1 MNLDD
6 VLALAAE
13 RAPTPLERARA
24 RRASRQIQQAYA
36 HAVTAGRDL
45 VVDVDPHDPLNAD
58 ADADEAARIA
68 RAAQLAKLGTITWIS
83 ATGEISWSDEMS
95 LILGCA
101 PGTIRPSADLLFE
114 LVHPEDAHAVRR
126 TIHLAWRE
134 QTVKE
139 TTYRVV
145 RPDGATRYVH
155 CYIEVLIDRFD
166 RPHGIIGT
174 GQDVTDLELAR
185 QERDRLARR
194 CETARTEL
202 ISRDPATGLLTRPR
216 FADEVDRTQR
226 GGSGAL
232 LVVAAEPLNL
242 PISGHDHA
250 TQDRLA
256 AAIAGVVKN
265 VARRT
270 AVCGLVG
277 PGEFGVLLQ
286 NTTMR
291 SATTIAESIIDSLRS
306 HAFVVGQDRERVRL
320 DAWGGL
326 VRYQDGDD
334 SSGFDLLV
342 DAESAWRQA
351 KREQVPLTVLR
362 QPARPEDRQE
372 TCRSRIRAAVAGN
385 SFTLYAQPILDL
397 SLNQITRQE
406 ILLRVLDGTGQPVP
420 PSAFLDVAERV
431 DEIWPIDRW
440 VIDHTMELI
449 AHGPRTSHY
458 QVNVSGRS
466 LGDPH
471 LLEHVHEVM
480 KRHVIDPSQVTF
492 EITETALI
500 GNLTQAI
507 DFACGIRDI
516 GCRLALD
523 DFGSGYGTF
532 THLKYF
538 PIDLV
543 KIDGDFISK
552 IEESRPDQVIV
563 QSFVDM
569 CRGLGIRT
577 AAEFVQSEA
586 TLRLLRD
593 YGVDFAQGYAVGKP
607 TPVGNPHRALL
618 DSAEIE
624 TAGLGAALRTAIG

>member
-6 VLALAAE
+6 ILALAAQ
-13 RAPTPLERARA
+13 RAATPLERARA
-24 RRASRQIQQAYA
+24 RRASRQIQQAYS

-45 VVDVDPHDPLNAD
+45 VVDVDPHDPLNT
-58 ADADEAARIA
+58 DADEAARIA

-101 PGTIRPSADLLFE
+101 PGTIRPSTDLLFD
-114 LVHPEDAHAVRR
+114 LVHAEDAPGVRR
-126 TIHLAWRE
+126 TIHAAWRE

-145 RPDGATRYVH
+145 RPDGTTRYVH

-166 RPHGIIGT
+166 QPHGIIGT

-194 CETARTEL
+194 CETARIEL

-226 GGSGAL
+226 GGSGVL

-242 PISGHDHA
+242 PNSGHDHA
-250 TQDRLA
+250 AQDRLA

-277 PGEFGVLLQ
+277 PGEFGVLLH
-286 NTTMR
+286 NTTMT
-291 SATTIAESIIDSLRS
+291 SATTIAESIIESLRGHS
-306 HAFVVGQDRERVRL
+306 FVIGQHRERVRL

-334 SSGFDLLV
+334 SRGFDLLV

-351 KREQVPLTVLR
+351 KRQGLALTVLR

-385 SFTLYAQPILDL
+385 SFALYAQPILDL

-406 ILLRVLDGTGQPVP
+406 ILLRVLDGTGQPVA

-449 AHGPRTSHY
+449 AHGPQTSHY

-471 LLEHVHEVM
+471 LLEHVHAVV
-480 KRHVIDPSQVTF
+480 KRHAIDPSQITF

-532 THLKYF
+532 TYLKYF

-563 QSFVDM
+563 RSFVDM

-577 AAEFVQSEA
+577 AAEFVGNDA
-586 TLRLLRD
+586 TLSLLRD

-618 DSAEIE
+618 GSAEIE
-624 TAGLGAALRTAIG
+624 RAELGTAPRTAIG